1 MKYRNTHS
9 VLKIEVIMLVLMSQL
24 FISCFS
30 YKPLVKKQSS
40 KSMTE
45 IVGKAKINTLH
56 MVKLKT
62 GVSVKIKI
70 KGVDDESI
78 YGTLYQK
85 DAMGAEHLYEN
96 DIIDISS
103 IDDIKVRKVAI
114 GVIAVPIVIV
124 GTLIVLPS
132 FLTVEYY

>member
-1 MKYRNTHS
+1 MKTFPALS
-9 VLKIEVIMLVLMSQL
+9 IKLIMLISMSQL
-24 FISCFS
+24 VMSCFS

-40 KSMTE
+40 KSMDE
-45 IVGKAKINTLH
+45 IIKKVNINKLH

-70 KGVDDESI
+70 KRVDEENI

-85 DAMGAEHLYEN
+85 DAMGAAHLYEN
-96 DIIDISS
+96 EIIDISN

-114 GVIAVPIVIV
+114 GAIVIPIALV
-124 GTLIVLPS
+124 GVLLASPY
-132 FLTVEYY
+132 FITVEY